1 MYFELRNDAVDAF
14 CAQRFEPH
22 SFCAAVQSFV
32 ELWFSEAPI
41 RQKTSGSTGAPKEI
55 EIDRAAM
62 RASARM
68 TCAHFGLRRGE
79 TALLCL
85 SVSYIGGKMMV
96 VRALEAGLRLFLV
109 KPQGNPLAQLDVP
122 IRFAAMIPAQVRA
135 AIRDL
140 DRIDELI
147 IGGAATPAPLVAA
160 LQQKRTRCWATY
172 GMTETLSHVA
182 LRPLNGVNRR
192 AVYRALPGVRFAQ
205 DKRGCL
211 VVKAP
216 ALGIRQWVTND
227 VVDGVGETEFRWLG
241 RIDNAINSGGIKI
254 FPERIEKKLSP
265 CFSHRFFIGKQAD
278 PKWGEK
284 LVLLL
289 EGSPFP
295 LARSFFQGMG
305 LASYEIPK
313 AVYFLPRFVETPSGK
328 VQRAETLGRLVEDGI
343 AGCQLK

>member
-1 MYFELRNDAVDAF
+1 MGFELHNRSIEAF
-14 CAQRFEPH
+14 CAQRFEPR

-32 ELWFSEAPI
+32 ELWFSDAPI
-41 RQKTSGSTGAPKEI
+41 RQKTSGSTGAPKI
-55 EIDRAAM
+55 FALDRAAM

-85 SVSYIGGKMMV
+85 PVAYIAGKMMV
-96 VRALEAGLRLFLV
+96 VRALELGLRLLLV
-109 KPQGNPLAQLDVP
+109 EPQGNPLAGLDLPV
-122 IRFAAMIPAQVRA
+122 RFAAMVPAQVQA

-140 DRIDELI
+140 DRIDDLI

-160 LQQKRTRCWATY
+160 LQQKRTRCWAVY
-172 GMTETLSHVA
+172 GMTETLSHIAVK
-182 LRPLNGVNRR
+182 PLNRSNRR
-192 AVYRALPGVRFAQ
+192 AVYHALPGVRFAQ

-216 ALGIRQWVTND
+216 HLGIRRLVTND
-227 VVDGVGETEFRWLG
+227 RVDRVAETEFRWLG
-241 RIDNAINSGGIKI
+241 RIDNAINSGGVKV
-254 FPERIEKKLSP
+254 FPEWIEQALSP
-265 CFSHRFFIGKQAD
+265 CFSHRFFIGKESD

-284 LVLLL
+284 LILLI

-295 LARSFFQGMG
+295 LERSFFRG
-305 LASYEIPK
+305 LDLSPYEIPK

-328 VQRAETLGRLVEDGI
+328 IQRAETLCRLIEDEI
-343 AGCQLK
+343 AGFALK